1 MRWHLVVEG
10 LRLWLGECQRRSCGN
25 FIQTMRLEMLCEKVP
40 AGQCERGQKRFST
53 TFLRADGVMK
63 RVLLVLVH
71 RTQKTN
77 PMTLKVHADYTMK

>member
-10 LRLWLGECQRRSCGN
+10 LRLWLGKCQRRSCGN
-25 FIQTMRLEMLCEKVP
+25 LIQTMLLEMLGEKVP
-40 AGQCERGQKRFST
+40 AGQSERGQKRFLI
-53 TFLRADGVMK
+53 TFLRADGIMK

-77 PMTLKVHADYTMK
+77 PMTLKVHADYIMK